1 MMIVFCRRQCDS
13 GGATYMAAADQS
25 VSQEQRVPRREVSE
39 TVIKRNGFVKAFS
52 PEEFKNN

>member
-1 MMIVFCRRQCDS
+1 
-13 GGATYMAAADQS
+13 MAAADQS
-25 VSQEQRVPRREVSE
+25 VSQEQREPRREVSE